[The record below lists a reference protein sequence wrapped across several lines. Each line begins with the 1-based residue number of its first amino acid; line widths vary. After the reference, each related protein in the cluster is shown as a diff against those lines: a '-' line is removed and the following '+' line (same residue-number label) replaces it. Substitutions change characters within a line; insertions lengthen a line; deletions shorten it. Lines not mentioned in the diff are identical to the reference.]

1 VTGIADSAGRAAGGE
16 GESTFGPRASLL
28 VAVEPL
34 GGSATGAG
42 AALRT
47 EGGRVA
53 HILGVEVRVV
63 TWPAGAD
70 LDLEVL
76 ADTLAA
82 LAARTCPAAVL
93 LADTDT
99 GRRLAP
105 MVAHRLGSGAV
116 VGCSDVAVKKAPQAG
131 APLGSPRAEAGGVMS
146 FVKPVYG
153 GWLQREVIPAAGT
166 IPVVTLLLDGVEES
180 ASSYDGPTAADVLD
194 VPPPAGAPRVRRLEM
209 IPPDARSVD
218 LIHARRIVGAGSG
231 IATEGLLS
239 AVGELAELLE
249 GSVGATRPVV
259 DDGHLPKERLI
270 GQTGRAVTPDLYLAL
285 GISGSPHHV
294 AGVRKAGR
302 ILSINRDA
310 WAPIFQFSDAGYVAD
325 LEAVL
330 PALVRT
336 IKEWRDA
343 AWSQYEPH

>member
-1 VTGIADSAGRAAGGE
+1 MVAG
-16 GESTFGPRASLL
+16 
-28 VAVEPL
+28 
-34 GGSATGAG
+34 
-42 AALRT
+42 
-47 EGGRVA
+47 
-53 HILGVEVRVV
+53 ILG
-63 TWPAGAD
+63 PAGD
-70 LDLEVL
+70 V
-76 ADTLAA
+76 
-82 LAARTCPAAVL
+82 ARDKSVETTTARRPVGG
-93 LADTDT
+93 T

-249 GSVGATRPVV
+249 GDLGGV
-259 DDGHLPKERLI
+259 DGH
-270 GQTGRAVTPDLYLAL
+270 DLY
-285 GISGSPHHV
+285 
-294 AGVRKAGR
+294 R
-302 ILSINRDA
+302 ILQ
-310 WAPIFQFSDAGYVAD
+310 PQFF
-325 LEAVL
+325 L
-330 PALVRT
+330 
-336 IKEWRDA
+336 
-343 AWSQYEPH
+343 